1 MKKRV
6 SVFVVIC
13 IFMNLI
19 YAMPVSAYNK
29 SELQQKLISAVYNGA
44 GGRLSCDFDGY
55 TSTVGRHEGIDI
67 ALYKGANVYS
77 VIDGEVTA
85 ARTASGGLTTIAIYN
100 SEYNLT
106 VIYLHS
112 QNFAV
117 SVGNHVSKG
126 QLISHEGTGGTSSAH
141 THVEIRLGRQ
151 SYASVSQNDSKLDNP
166 DPYPYWEK
174 ILNSAPN
181 PVNLGDDFYAHII
194 NSYVWMFVTS
204 TDSDDVRSYS
214 STGNLDQQWHFVRQ
228 SDNSYEITS
237 VWNGKCLDV
246 DNAGTANNTNV
257 KVHWDNDSDAQRWFI
272 YDNSGSYKLRAKC
285 TNCVLDLENGSSDEG
300 ANIQMYEQHEHTGQN
315 FQILKI
321 DTPPANLGSQF
332 YGVILNTKP
341 WKPISVDNDGYVK
354 LATENGYANQV
365 WKFERCADG
374 TYKIIS
380 ALDGSMLDVETAGD
394 ENRLKLHTWPDDTNA
409 NNQRFYFYGEG
420 DGYVIRPKSSA
431 NRVLDCAWGGTTD
444 GTQIQIYDRDN
455 VPAQIFS
462 VYKEDDV
469 QLKPTTVSVS
479 VDGVN
484 QNASFSWKEVYGESR
499 YDVKI
504 WKNTLFEGD
513 AYHVEWGAKNNYSL
527 KLPPGTY
534 QAYVDAANEFEC
546 KMSNT
551 VTFTIP
557 DFVSTGKKL
566 QKGDANGDGV
576 VNEEDITYIADMIVG
591 NVTPT
596 KEQIDAAD
604 LNGDGKVSMNDAVWL
619 DDLLKSKPAPTPTPT
634 PKPTLRPTA
643 TPKPTAKPT
652 ATPKPTPAPTPT
664 PKPTLKPT
672 ATPKPTAKPTATPK
686 PTPTST
692 PKPTPTLKPT
702 AVPTAK
708 PTIKP
713 TAAPKPTV
721 KPTATPKPTAKP
733 TPKPTPKPTSTPAS
747 TLKPTAVPTAKPT
760 IKPTAVPKPTLIP
773 TDSPEPTAAPI
784 PTSAPTTEPTSTPT
798 LAPAE
803 KPVYNWEIN
812 DYQSGVVTIT
822 APRSEKATI
831 CIAKYRGDILTDS
844 EVIDLAALAGV
855 NNIHTAKALEPES
868 GENLKIML
876 WSENL
881 EPLAEPICR

>member
-1 MKKRV
+1 
-6 SVFVVIC
+6 
-13 IFMNLI
+13 
-19 YAMPVSAYNK
+19 MPVSAYNK

-112 QNFAV
+112 QNFVV

-181 PVNLGDDFYAHII
+181 PVNLGDDFYAYII
-194 NSYVWMFVTS
+194 NTAAWKHLRN
-204 TDSDDVRSYS
+204 DSDGYVRSYTE
-214 STGNLDQQWHFVRQ
+214 TGNLREKWHFVRQ
-228 SDNSYEITS
+228 SDGSYIIIS
-237 VWNGKCLDV
+237 AWDGKCLDV
-246 DNAGTANNTNV
+246 ENGGTSSGTKVITWEYFGANNQQ
-257 KVHWDNDSDAQRWFI
+257 WYI
-272 YDNSGSYKLRAKC
+272 YGESASYKLKAKN
-285 TNCVLDLENGSSDEG
+285 TDCVLDLFDTSSAEG
-300 ANIQMYEQHEHTGQN
+300 ATVQMFTYNNGTAQK
-315 FQILKI
+315 FQIWKV
-321 DTPPANLGSQF
+321 DTPPENLGSQF
-332 YGVILNTKP
+332 YGVILHTKS
-341 WKPISVDNDGYVK
+341 WKPLAVDDDGYVK
-354 LATENGYANQV
+354 IATENGFANQV
-365 WKFERCADG
+365 WKFTRCEDG
-374 TYKIIS
+374 SYTILS
-380 ALDGSMLDVETAGD
+380 ALNGKSLDVETAGD
-394 ENRLKLHTWPDDTNA
+394 ENKLKMHTWEPTDA
-409 NNQRFYFYGEG
+409 NNQHFFFYRQG
-420 DGYVIRPKSSA
+420 DAYVINPRCSA
-431 NRVLDCAWGGTTD
+431 TRVLDLTGGDTSD
-444 GTQIQIYDRDN
+444 GTQIQIYTRDN
-455 VPAQIFS
+455 STSNQVFS
-462 VYKEDDV
+462 VFSGDDV
-469 QLKPTTVSVS
+469 QLKPSTVSVS

-484 QNASFSWKEVYGESR
+484 QKASFSWNEVYGESR

-504 WKNTLFEGD
+504 WKNILFEGD

-576 VNEEDITYIADMIVG
+576 VNEEDVTYIAEIRAE
-591 NVTPT
+591 NVIPT
-596 KEQIDAAD
+596 KEQIEAAD
-604 LNGDGKVSMNDAVWL
+604 VDGDGEVTVKDVVFL
-619 DDLLKSKPAPTPTPT
+619 DDLLKSKPTPT
-634 PKPTLRPTA
+634 PTA
-643 TPKPTAKPT
+643 TPKPTAK
-652 ATPKPTPAPTPT
+652 PTPT

-686 PTPTST
+686 PTP
-692 PKPTPTLKPT
+692 KPTPTPTPILKPT

-708 PTIKP
+708 PTVKP
-713 TAAPKPTV
+713 TAAPKPT
-721 KPTATPKPTAKP
+721 
-733 TPKPTPKPTSTPAS
+733 
-747 TLKPTAVPTAKPT
+747 LVPTER
-760 IKPTAVPKPTLIP
+760 
-773 TDSPEPTAAPI
+773 PEPTAAPV
-784 PTSAPTTEPTSTPT
+784 PTSAPTTEPTSAPT

-803 KPVYNWEIN
+803 KPVYDWEIN

-822 APRSEKATI
+822 APRGEKAVLY
-831 CIAKYRGDILTDS
+831 IAKYRGDMLTDS

-855 NNIHTAKALEPES
+855 NNVHTAKALEPEI
-868 GENLKIML
+868 GESLKIML

-881 EPLAEPICR
+881 EPLAEPIYR